1 MHLYGSREAIYYL
14 GSKEGIIM
22 DPCYTGKTFAGIL
35 EMVEKGEIAKGEN
48 VVMIHTGGIPGIYT
62 KHHRLEF
69 EKELEKYIHII

>member
-1 MHLYGSREAIYYL
+1 
-14 GSKEGIIM
+14 
-22 DPCYTGKTFAGIL
+22 
-35 EMVEKGEIAKGEN
+35 MVEKGEIAKGEN